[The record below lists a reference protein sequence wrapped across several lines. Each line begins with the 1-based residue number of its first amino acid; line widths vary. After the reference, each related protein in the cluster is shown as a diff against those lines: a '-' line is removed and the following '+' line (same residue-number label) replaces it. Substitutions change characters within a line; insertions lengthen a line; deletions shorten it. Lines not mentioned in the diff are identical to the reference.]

1 MWTKWISGILHPL
14 LMPLVTLVL
23 VFGMDP
29 YLQSLPEVFVYMGVV
44 VLVNTLAPAVSI
56 FVLYRRGLLS
66 DLDIRNRK
74 ERSLP
79 FFLVLAYFI
88 MTYVLLV
95 TSPSIFIPLIY
106 LDMWM
111 GLMVSIGL
119 ALAVTRRFKISM
131 HMLGQGGTLGTIMG
145 VQAVNGAPMWELNAV
160 LIFLA
165 GWVGFA
171 RIKMGVHR
179 HIEVYTGYL
188 LGFIICFASVWGG
201 WGG

>member
-188 LGFIICFASVWGG
+188 LGFIICFASVWAG